1 MKAVPDL
8 SVLVELHNDPH
19 WVLLDDPDQSDDVL
33 VVELLHDNWEQAE
46 SVTTFNPTDVLA
58 TLFWT

>member
-1 MKAVPDL
+1 MPDL

-33 VVELLHDNWEQAE
+33 VVELLHDNWEQAK
-46 SVTTFNPTDVLA
+46 SVTAINPTNVLA

>member
-1 MKAVPDL
+1 MRPFKKHTRQRCIKIKAVPDL

-33 VVELLHDNWEQAE
+33 VIELLHDN
-46 SVTTFNPTDVLA
+46 
-58 TLFWT
+58 

>member
-1 MKAVPDL
+1 MADL

-46 SVTTFNPTDVLA
+46 SVTAFNPTNVLA

>member
-1 MKAVPDL
+1 MPDL

-46 SVTTFNPTDVLA
+46 SVTASNPTNVLA
-58 TLFWT
+58 THFWT